1 MRLCW
6 FIDARICGQS
16 TWTFTASQTK
26 NTTIFPHKCTVPSYS
41 RKIQMELAHD
51 KSALLDNKIT
61 KCIQSIVSNFLY
73 YAQLVEPKMLR
84 SIIGILRMQS
94 KPTKDTNQ
102 ICSMIL
108 YYLCTYLNE
117 VIQYNTS
124 DMVSFC
130 WLWRNLSHH
139 ARGP

>member
-1 MRLCW
+1 
-6 FIDARICGQS
+6 
-16 TWTFTASQTK
+16 
-26 NTTIFPHKCTVPSYS
+26 
-41 RKIQMELAHD
+41 MELAHD

-108 YYLCTYLNE
+108 YYSSTYLNE

-124 DMVSFC
+124 DMVFFC
-130 WLWRNLSHH
+130 WLWRDLSHH